1 MGEHNKPPAPQP
13 DPPQPDPKQKQDG
26 VLPGIGQPGP
36 GRRKKDKP

>member
-1 MGEHNKPPAPQP
+1 MGDHSKPPAPQP

-26 VLPGIGQPGP
+26 ALPGIGDPGP